1 MAFADNAHYLLAGAS
16 TREHVRI
23 KIITALAK
31 KLNFLALEFIIMEE
45 QNKFLA
51 WHQEEKARGLVDLKF
66 FAGDGCS
73 TKNSTSEDFFREANT
88 VNALFEQGAT
98 VERKDVF

>member
-1 MAFADNAHYLLAGAS
+1 
-16 TREHVRI
+16 
-23 KIITALAK
+23 
-31 KLNFLALEFIIMEE
+31 MEE

-51 WHQEEKARGLVDLKF
+51 WHAEETKRGLVDLKF

-73 TKNSTSEDFFREANT
+73 TKNSNSEDFFREVNT
-88 VNALFEQGAT
+88 VNSLFEQGSI